1 VSGGEGPLVK
11 RLCIVVVSAVGVL
24 LAFVIAF
31 GGGNSSGS
39 APAAE
44 SALPAPSV
52 HAVARAHP
60 RVISGRTFAGSA
72 GKARVVVR
80 APTTGRT
87 PARQPGSEAAEVEP
101 HHPLTPQ
108 GRTRRLDNASPAP
121 LRAASG
127 TLYVNKH
134 KDLGC
139 AGAPG
144 YCSLVNEPSI
154 ASNGSGSLL
163 QTWNWWA
170 ARSSDGGSSFTYMD
184 PYSTFPDSYGGFCC
198 DQLAY
203 YEPSRDLFIWV
214 LQYVQ
219 GATGDNAIRIAVAN
233 GAAGLAANTWHF
245 WDLTTSQV
253 GAPLDWFDQ
262 PKIGTSANYAYI
274 ELSKYTKVTNDGD
287 GSVLYR
293 IPLDTLANPAATL
306 TYNWYQPTTFSPAPV
321 QRAGSTMYFGSHLTT
336 TTLRLYVW
344 PESSTGVGTVDVP
357 NTKYP
362 QHFPYSCPKTGRT
375 QASPSDWCPRASGT
389 GGYAHDD
396 RINSGWLANGVIG
409 FAWDASQGAVS
420 GGVRPSFKYPYV
432 HVLRINEATKTRI
445 DEPIIYSPS
454 YAVEWP
460 SLAANAAGDVGGAVM
475 WGGGAFEENCGAVIH
490 DSRSG
495 PGFWEF
501 HRLASSSADTSE
513 AKSGDYTTSRGVSNG
528 WISACYSVRAGT
540 VHSQYFAFSRTSD
553 ALQPPCVVPNVVGKT
568 LAKARVKITSRDCRV
583 GKVTRIKSTGRKK
596 GRVIRQK
603 PAPDTQL
610 GHNAKISLRVGRG
623 PKR

>member
-1 VSGGEGPLVK
+1 MVK
-11 RLCIVVVSAVGVL
+11 RLCIVVVAAACVL
-24 LAFVIAF
+24 LAFTLAS
-31 GGGNSSGS
+31 GGGRRSAGS

-44 SALPAPSV
+44 SGAPAPSV
-52 HAVARAHP
+52 HAVLRPQP
-60 RVISGRTFAGSA
+60 RVISGRTYVGNA
-72 GKARVVVR
+72 GKAHVVVR
-80 APTTGRT
+80 VPTTGHM
-87 PARQPGSEAAEVEP
+87 PARPPESETIEVEP
-101 HHPLTPQ
+101 KHPLTPR
-108 GRTRRLDNASPAP
+108 GPARRLSHVNAAP
-121 LRAASG
+121 LRTAAVP
-127 TLYVNKH
+127 LYVNKH

-144 YCSLVNEPSI
+144 YCSLVNEPSV
-154 ASNGSGSLL
+154 ATNGGGSVL

-170 ARSSDGGSSFTYMD
+170 ARSANGGSSFTYMD
-184 PYSTFPDSYGGFCC
+184 PYSTFPASYGGFCC

-214 LQYVQ
+214 LQYSQ
-219 GATGDNAIRIAVAN
+219 GPTGDNAIRIAVAN

-245 WDLTTSQV
+245 WDLTTPQV
-253 GAPLDWFDQ
+253 GAPQDWFDQ

-274 ELSKYTKVTNDGD
+274 ELSKYVKLTNDGD

-293 IPLDTLANPAATL
+293 IPLDTLKNPAATL
-306 TYNWYQPTTFSPAPV
+306 TYNWYQSTTFSPAPV

-344 PESSTGVGTVDVP
+344 PESSTAVATVDVP
-357 NTKYP
+357 NTNYP
-362 QHFPYSCPKTGRT
+362 QHFPYSCPKTGHFA
-375 QASPSDWCPRASGT
+375 ASPSDWCPRASGT

-432 HVLRINEATKTRI
+432 HVLRINEATKARI

-501 HRLASSSADTSE
+501 HRLAGSSADTPQ
-513 AKSGDYTTSRGVSNG
+513 AKSGDYTTSRGVGNG
-528 WISACYSVRAGT
+528 WVSACYSVRAGS
-540 VHSQYFAFSRTSD
+540 VHSQYFAFSRTSV
-553 ALQPPCVVPNVVGKT
+553 ALQPPCVVPSVVGKT
-568 LAKARVKITSRDCRV
+568 LAKARAKITSRGCRL
-583 GKVTRIKSTGRKK
+583 GKVTRIKSTKRKK

-610 GHNAKISLRVGRG
+610 GHNAKISLWVGRG